1 MNEVGPLWF
10 RPQSPS
16 PSGFSLS
23 QSLSLA
29 PPESV
34 LSDGNGRRAKDAR
47 SLLVDNSILRP
58 PLSLASCFII
68 RAVRR
73 PRPAAREVK
82 AVFLPGSP
90 IPRV

>member
-1 MNEVGPLWF
+1 MKVCLGVGGLIKVRTDMQVKFGPKSQGFFPL
-10 RPQSPS
+10 SIS
-16 PSGFSLS
+16 I
-23 QSLSLA
+23 SLA

-68 RAVRR
+68 RAA
-73 PRPAAREVK
+73 PPTATAPLGK
-82 AVFLPGSP
+82 
-90 IPRV
+90 